1 MQRRMLV
8 TGIGLAMAAAV
19 VTQRESAQAADVTP
33 AVPAAPL
40 KRAPVEGCV
49 ALVTGSNQGIGRG
62 FVEVLLARG
71 AKRVYATAR
80 RPETLPELLA
90 LDPKR
95 VVPLELDVTNDAQR
109 RAAAATAQDVTWIIN
124 NAAYPGN
131 PVPAERR
138 FLSASNLDDAHK
150 VMDTN
155 CWSPAELT
163 RLFVPIILKNA
174 GGAVVN
180 ILSIGALFTVPEYPT
195 YSASKA
201 AGARM
206 TAGFRS
212 ELDREP
218 ILVAAV
224 YTGGVMTRSA
234 PVGSHGVTPIDHA
247 NEVLDAL
254 AAGETEIYAAGA
266 AAMRDRILADPKG
279 FERANTDRFY
289 THPLAISTG

>member
-1 MQRRMLV
+1 MERREV
-8 TGIGLAMAAAV
+8 ITGIGLAMAGATMTPGGQA
-19 VTQRESAQAADVTP
+19 RAADASP
-33 AVPAAPL
+33 ASPAAPL
-40 KRAPVEGCV
+40 KRAPAEGCV
-49 ALVTGSNQGIGRG
+49 ALVTGSNQGIGKG

-95 VVPLELDVTNDAQR
+95 VVPLELDVTNDTHR
-109 RAAAATAQDVTWIIN
+109 RAAAARAQDVTWIIN

-138 FLSASNLDDAHK
+138 FLSSGNLDDAHK

-155 CWSPAELT
+155 CWSPAELA
-163 RLFVPIILKNA
+163 RLFVPIILKNG

-224 YTGGVMTRSA
+224 YTGGVMTRAA
-234 PVGSHGVTPIDHA
+234 PVGSHGVTPIEHA

-254 AAGETEIYAAGA
+254 AAGETDIYAAGA

-279 FERANTDRFY
+279 FERANIERFY
-289 THPLAISTG
+289 THPIAISTG